1 MIIESEKGKIEYQ
14 CANNGFA
21 AVRLLN
27 VLSKYGKEDLSDEIQ
42 IALFEDS
49 TFIDEKIVLNVL
61 NQFMASLWTSNF

>member
-42 IALFEDS
+42 MIVRFLL
-49 TFIDEKIVLNVL
+49 TFI
-61 NQFMASLWTSNF
+61 